1 MAQWFESWFD
11 TEYYHMLYNKRNDE
25 EAEAFI
31 SGLFAALQ
39 LREGMKVADIACG
52 KGRHSK
58 TLNELGAANMIGE
71 GAVMQIKVK
80 QNPSL
85 QEMQYNKIATP
96 SVEINQ

>member
-1 MAQWFESWFD
+1 
-11 TEYYHMLYNKRNDE
+11 
-25 EAEAFI
+25 
-31 SGLFAALQ
+31 
-39 LREGMKVADIACG
+39 
-52 KGRHSK
+52 
-58 TLNELGAANMIGE
+58 MIGE